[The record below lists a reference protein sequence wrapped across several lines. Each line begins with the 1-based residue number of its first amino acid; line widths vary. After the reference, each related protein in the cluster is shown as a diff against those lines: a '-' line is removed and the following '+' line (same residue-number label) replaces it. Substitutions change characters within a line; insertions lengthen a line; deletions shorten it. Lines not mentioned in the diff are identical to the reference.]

1 MTTTQTVRGGDRDAG
16 VEDAG
21 TYVRTHVVVT
31 YADADVEAAVD
42 EDGDDVGIALT
53 TMCGEGDGDFL
64 GT

>member
-1 MTTTQTVRGGDRDAG
+1 MMTTTQTVRGGDRDAG

-42 EDGDDVGIALT
+42 EDVHDAGDAGDD
-53 TMCGEGDGDFL
+53 GDGTYVGL
-64 GT
+64 H